1 MVKIDDVKTLSHK
14 VVESHNHRGFAL
26 VKLTPTDCADG
37 ASVGVLLNVTKE
49 PLVVKGRELKAK
61 ADVRRF
67 LWELRASACV
77 RRKDR
82 TWLWSKYVEEQGV
95 SLVGLATMTNRRVAE
110 KLAALDGNY
119 QFIEVG
125 R

>member
-1 MVKIDDVKTLSHK
+1 MVQLEDVKNLSHK

-26 VKLTPTDCADG
+26 VKLTPTDRFP
-37 ASVGVLLNVTKE
+37 VGVLLNVTKE
-49 PLVVKGRELKAK
+49 PLVVEGKELKAK
-61 ADVRRF
+61 ADVRRY
-67 LWELRASACV
+67 LWALRASPSI

-82 TWLWSKYVEEQGV
+82 TWIWSKYMEDRGV
-95 SLVGLATMTNRRVAE
+95 SLVGLATMTNRKVAE
-110 KLAALDGNY
+110 KLAALDSNY